1 MNFLSHYYIDAE
13 VDIPEYTLG
22 KILPDLLR
30 NYHKGLRIKPEGA
43 LANEYHLINL
53 NKGILNHYAVDAF
66 FHNSAFFTSN
76 TDQIKK
82 ALKSNTY
89 DNIHKYFYFY
99 AHILLEIMLD
109 RLLLKRD
116 QNIGIGFY
124 DHLNSVKEETIKDFF
139 RYNKIEL
146 NAKEFFLYLKSF
158 TNARYLFSYINNE
171 SLIYALGRI
180 NQRAG
185 LAPFSA
191 QDVEKLILII
201 DEIEVKLQ
209 QHYFIIF
216 KEIRKKLIDAKN

>member
-43 LANEYHLINL
+43 LAKEYHLINL
-53 NKGILNHYAVDAF
+53 NKGILNHYAVDALFHESKF
-66 FHNSAFFTSN
+66 FKEN
-76 TDQIKK
+76 TDKIKIS
-82 ALKSNTY
+82 LKNNTY

-109 RLLLKRD
+109 RLLLKKD
-116 QNIGIGFY
+116 ENIGIRFY
-124 DHLNSVKEETIKDFF
+124 EHLNLVKEETIKDFF
-139 RYNKIEL
+139 RYNEIEMS
-146 NAKEFFLYLKSF
+146 AKEFFLYLKSF

-185 LAPFSA
+185 LAPFSGKDI
-191 QDVEKLILII
+191 QKLVLII

-209 QHYFIIF
+209 QHYLLIF